1 MAEVV
6 GVRFKNVGK
15 VYYFDPQGLQLAKNS
30 RVIVETAR
38 GIECG
43 EVAMTNREVPDETV
57 VHPLK
62 KVLRA
67 ATQEDLAV
75 LESNREKEKKAS
87 QICQQKIAEH
97 KLEMKLVDVEYTFD
111 NNKILFYFT
120 ADGRI
125 DFRDL
130 VKDLASVFRT
140 RIELRQIGV
149 RDEAKMLGGLGICG
163 NPFCCSTFLGEFQP
177 VSIRMAKEQGLSLN
191 PTKISGTCGRLMC
204 CLKYEQEAYEDL
216 IRTTPRVGALVSTP
230 DGKGVITEVSLL
242 TGMLK
247 VRLEKNDDNSINVY
261 HKDDLRVLRDGGR
274 KRPVQE
280 EEIPA
285 DLPQD

>member
-87 QICQQKIAEH
+87 R
-97 KLEMKLVDVEYTFD
+97 Y
-111 NNKILFYFT
+111 
-120 ADGRI
+120 DGR
-125 DFRDL
+125 D
-130 VKDLASVFRT
+130 AN
-140 RIELRQIGV
+140 Q
-149 RDEAKMLGGLGICG
+149 
-163 NPFCCSTFLGEFQP
+163 
-177 VSIRMAKEQGLSLN
+177 
-191 PTKISGTCGRLMC
+191 
-204 CLKYEQEAYEDL
+204 
-216 IRTTPRVGALVSTP
+216 
-230 DGKGVITEVSLL
+230 
-242 TGMLK
+242 
-247 VRLEKNDDNSINVY
+247 
-261 HKDDLRVLRDGGR
+261 
-274 KRPVQE
+274 
-280 EEIPA
+280 
-285 DLPQD
+285 